1 MADDNGVFDN
11 LGASLLSLGGRFLE
25 GTIDTLP
32 KIHPVGGI
40 VQALANTDEYKNQQL
55 EKQVRKEELLQK
67 QYELAQKKLNRPLQE
82 EINKNIAVGY
92 ELPETNMTDF
102 IDTYNTEERIEKYA
116 EERTIE
122 KVRMEIKEGT
132 LTNAGAT
139 VVIYD
144 DNEYHFAYHEQFSIE
159 RKENNQRKEV
169 PYFIPEDN
177 ESGVLPLFDMIGVKP
192 KEENPIEMEQNWTRI
207 YGELP
212 QGEYRL
218 IKSVST
224 YNGDQQ
230 PFYVEFTIE

>member
-1 MADDNGVFDN
+1 MKRYQIILICVC
-11 LGASLLSLGGRFLE
+11 LIIVVIS
-25 GTIDTLP
+25 
-32 KIHPVGGI
+32 VGI
-40 VQALANTDEYKNQQL
+40 VLTKKNNN
-55 EKQVRKEELLQK
+55 EKELQNLKESV
-67 QYELAQKKLNRPLQE
+67 NSSTNQE

-132 LTNAGAT
+132 LTNVGAT

-159 RKENNQRKEV
+159 KKENNQWEAV

-192 KEENPIEMEQNWTRI
+192 KEENPIEMEQNWERYFGKLSNGT
-207 YGELP
+207 
-212 QGEYRL
+212 YRL
-218 IKSVST
+218 VKSVADIDS
-224 YNGDQQ
+224 YNGKQQ
-230 PFYVEFTIE
+230 YFYVEFTIDM

>member
-1 MADDNGVFDN
+1 MKRYQIILICVC
-11 LGASLLSLGGRFLE
+11 LIIVVIS
-25 GTIDTLP
+25 
-32 KIHPVGGI
+32 VGI
-40 VQALANTDEYKNQQL
+40 VLTKKNNN
-55 EKQVRKEELLQK
+55 EKELQNLKESV
-67 QYELAQKKLNRPLQE
+67 NSSTNQE
-82 EINKNIAVGY
+82 KINKNIAVGY

-139 VVIYD
+139 VAIYD